1 MTPEASLID
10 APVLDA
16 AVLDASVRDV
26 IAPVIEVT
34 PRALERVL
42 EIRSGEDE
50 PAALGLR
57 IEVTGVHGVEYAY
70 DLSFEPLAEA
80 EPDDVQFTEGDLTL
94 VVPAA
99 SVEALRGSTLDL
111 PTNPSQGGLVIR
123 NPNRPDPLAGIGE
136 LELTGDVVERVTTL
150 LEKRINPALAAH
162 GGFATLVGID
172 ASTAYVTMGG
182 GCQGCSMS
190 AATLTEGIRVSILEA
205 IPEITEVVDATNHA
219 LGENPFY
226 A

>member
-99 SVEALRGSTLDL
+99 SVEALRGSTDR
-111 PTNPSQGGLVIR
+111 S
-123 NPNRPDPLAGIGE
+123 
-136 LELTGDVVERVTTL
+136 
-150 LEKRINPALAAH
+150 
-162 GGFATLVGID
+162 
-172 ASTAYVTMGG
+172 
-182 GCQGCSMS
+182 
-190 AATLTEGIRVSILEA
+190 
-205 IPEITEVVDATNHA
+205 
-219 LGENPFY
+219 
-226 A
+226 